1 MAEGQPSVNSVQ
13 DIEVSADAAT
23 IAALLGVLKD
33 VDIQRIAKDDAVVI
47 RKGLLALIPAV
58 AALEER
64 IVRLELASSAV
75 DSE

>member
-13 DIEVSADAAT
+13 DIEVGADATT
-23 IAALLGVLKD
+23 IAALLDALKD

-64 IVRLELASSAV
+64 IVRLERAV
-75 DSE
+75 STADSE

>member
-13 DIEVSADAAT
+13 DIEVGADATT
-23 IAALLGVLKD
+23 IGALLDALKD

-64 IVRLELASSAV
+64 IVGLERAAAAANSK
-75 DSE
+75 